1 MVTMPDFFFGLD
13 GVSSTLAELY
23 FIFFNFFFQFFFFN
37 FLFYF
42 YFFNFFYYYVRN
54 PDTTPT
60 VKGACYNQLATT
72 LYTPTARQQSRKQT
86 PHAYGSLSAL

>member
-23 FIFFNFFFQFFFFN
+23 FI
-37 FLFYF
+37 
-42 YFFNFFYYYVRN
+42 FFNFFYYYVRN